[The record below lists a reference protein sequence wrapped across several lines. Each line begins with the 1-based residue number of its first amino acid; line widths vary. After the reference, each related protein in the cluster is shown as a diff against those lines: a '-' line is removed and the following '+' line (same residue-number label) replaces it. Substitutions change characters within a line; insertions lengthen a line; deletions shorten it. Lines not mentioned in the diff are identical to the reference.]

1 MNKAEVQLALPGGIT
16 TVSPSAAAP
25 LKVIPLLSGPP
36 PFTAKFTSEYD
47 GDAAYLVAQAA
58 RSINKNS
65 VQTTKNN
72 GRTNFFKLPTPLISN
87 RCEKRG
93 RGLGLTNKAS
103 SRLDASA
110 TFVRMLAPCKYFFSF
125 KNKKVCFSGAGLS
138 VLSYRQA

>member
-47 GDAAYLVAQAA
+47 GDAAYLVAQPA
-58 RSINKNS
+58 RWTNKNS

-72 GRTNFFKLPTPLISN
+72 GRTNFFKLRAPLICDLM
-87 RCEKRG
+87 REERKV
-93 RGLGLTNKAS
+93 LGLTDKAP

-110 TFVRMLAPCKYFFSF
+110 SFVRTLAPCKYFFSF
-125 KNKKVCFSGAGLS
+125 KNKKVCFGGAGLS